1 MQLSVDFVNLTK
13 FHHAPV
19 YLRIGRYALGY
30 ISVYAS
36 YATENAWINTH
47 QTMVKCE
54 GGGGGGGGGG
64 GNLIFFQNH

>member
-1 MQLSVDFVNLTK
+1 MELSADFVNLTK

-36 YATENAWINTH
+36 YATEDAWINTY

-54 GGGGGGGGGG
+54 GGGGG
-64 GNLIFFQNH
+64 NLIFFQNQ